1 MVMIM
6 ICVVGHSGSN
16 NVVESLKLSLPQALS
31 GQEMSNSSLPLPL
44 CTLSAFLARNM
55 ILVLLAAWDVIWIV
69 RVITSVVHRALKA
82 IKETGRGHSD
92 IGS

>member
-16 NVVESLKLSLPQALS
+16 NVVESLQLSLPQALS

-55 ILVLLAAWDVIWIV
+55 SIVPLAAWDVIWIV
-69 RVITSVVHRALKA
+69 RVITSVFHRALKA
-82 IKETGRGHSD
+82 IKGTGRGHSD